1 MIASLVQKQIEGV
14 PVLKSYP
21 AQLDGVT
28 LRWLDRA
35 PARAPVKPVIVV
47 VDETD
52 GEAANAPSY
61 RLGDLAGRL
70 TWRGDAVGEQRT
82 QRDAW

>member
-1 MIASLVQKQIEGV
+1 M
-14 PVLKSYP
+14 LKSYP

-35 PARAPVKPVIVV
+35 PARTPLKPVMVV
-47 VDETD
+47 VDEPD
-52 GEAANAPSY
+52 GETPNAPSY
-61 RLGDLAGRL
+61 RLQDLVGRL
-70 TWRGDAVGEQRT
+70 IWRGDAISEQRA

>member
-1 MIASLVQKQIEGV
+1 M
-14 PVLKSYP
+14 LKSYP

-35 PARAPVKPVIVV
+35 PAHTPARPVMVV
-47 VDETD
+47 VEESE

-61 RLGDLAGRL
+61 RLRDLLGRL
-70 TWRGDAVGEQRT
+70 TWRGDAVREQRT

>member
-1 MIASLVQKQIEGV
+1 M
-14 PVLKSYP
+14 LKSYP

-35 PARAPVKPVIVV
+35 PARAPVKPVMVV
-47 VDETD
+47 VDESD
-52 GEAANAPSY
+52 GDAANAPSY
-61 RLGDLAGRL
+61 RLRDLRGRL
-70 TWRGDAVGEQRT
+70 IWRGDVGHEQRT

>member
-1 MIASLVQKQIEGV
+1 MTKMKVADF
-14 PVLKSYP
+14 PMLKSYL

-35 PARAPVKPVIVV
+35 PARAPAKPVMVV
-47 VDETD
+47 VDESD
-52 GEAANAPSY
+52 GDSVSAPSY
-61 RLGDLAGRL
+61 RLGDLLGRL
-70 TWRGDAVGEQRT
+70 TWRGDAVREQRT